1 VASNSVSWAV
11 PSTPPGLLLYVIPAI
26 LGAHIGLVVFSMLS
40 SAQFNKVVSAFLVV
54 SGAAMS
60 LKAL

>member
-1 VASNSVSWAV
+1 
-11 PSTPPGLLLYVIPAI
+11 LLYVIPAI